1 MVIPEYTIDEVKGKS
16 VLRRF
21 RDLYDWVTGQ
31 VTTLTQSVNNAIASA
46 NNAIT
51 IAQGSV
57 SDAEQAVETANAA
70 SQTATQAAQT
80 VAGYDTR
87 LTTVENDVE
96 QLEAEYGSM
105 ETAVDTLKTSKAD
118 KPSVSTTVTLLPSDF
133 TESASIDG
141 PLYVTA
147 DMGMSVGF
155 DAEQAVYVAPAL
167 NHRESWRIWA
177 DAGVRCTYIGGT
189 DGKTIRFGADKV
201 PSNTMVVG
209 VNGPAYTEV

>member
-16 VLRRF
+16 ILRKF

-51 IAQGSV
+51 IAQGSI

-70 SQTATQAAQT
+70 SQAANQAVQT

-105 ETAVDTLKTSKAD
+105 VTKVDGLEMDKAD
-118 KPSVSTTVTLLPSDF
+118 KPIGSATLTLSPGDF
-133 TESASIDG
+133 TDASGDDG
-141 PLYVTA
+141 PLYVTG
-147 DMGMSVGF
+147 DKQMSVGF
-155 DAEQAVYVAPAL
+155 DVDQAVYVAPDATD
-167 NHRESWRIWA
+167 RDSWRIWA
-177 DAGVRCTYIGGT
+177 DAGVRCTYIGGQ
-189 DGKTIRFGADKV
+189 
-201 PSNTMVVG
+201 
-209 VNGPAYTEV
+209 TERR

>member
-1 MVIPEYTIDEVKGKS
+1 MVIPEYTVDEVKGKS
-16 VLRRF
+16 VLRKF

-87 LTTVENDVE
+87 LTTVENDTD
-96 QLEAEYGSM
+96 QLEM
-105 ETAVDTLKTSKAD
+105 NKAD
-118 KPSVSTTVTLLPSDF
+118 KPIGSATLTLNPADF
-133 TESASIDG
+133 TVATGNDG

-147 DMGMSVGF
+147 DKTMSVGF
-155 DAEQAVYVAPAL
+155 DVDQAVYVTPDASD
-167 NHRESWRIWA
+167 RDSWRIWA

-201 PSNTMVVG
+201 PDNTFYVDVEG
-209 VNGPAYTEV
+209 VQKQEA

>member
-1 MVIPEYTIDEVKGKS
+1 MVIPEYTVDEVKGKS
-16 VLRRF
+16 ILRKF

-51 IAQGSV
+51 IANGSV

-87 LTTVENDVE
+87 LTTVENDAD
-96 QLEAEYGSM
+96 QLEM
-105 ETAVDTLKTSKAD
+105 DKAD
-118 KPSVSTTVTLLPSDF
+118 KPIGSATLILNPADF
-133 TESASIDG
+133 TVATGDDG

-147 DMGMSVGF
+147 DKQMSVGF
-155 DAEQAVYVAPAL
+155 DVDQAVYVTPDVSD
-167 NHRESWRIWA
+167 RDSWRIWA

-189 DGKTIRFGADKV
+189 DGKTIRFGADKI
-201 PSNTMVVG
+201 PDNTLYVDVEG
-209 VNGPAYTEV
+209 VQMQEV

>member
-1 MVIPEYTIDEVKGKS
+1 MVIPEYTVDEVKGKS
-16 VLRRF
+16 ILRKF

-51 IAQGSV
+51 IANGSV

-87 LTTVENDVE
+87 LTTVENDAE

-105 ETAVDTLKTSKAD
+105 VTKVDGLEMDKAD
-118 KPSVSTTVTLLPSDF
+118 KPIGSTMLTLSPGDF
-133 TESASIDG
+133 TVATGDDG

-147 DMGMSVGF
+147 DKTMNVGF
-155 DAEQAVYVAPAL
+155 DVDQAVYVTPDASD
-167 NHRESWRIWA
+167 RDSWRIWA

-201 PSNTMVVG
+201 PDNTFYVDVEG
-209 VNGPAYTEV
+209 VQKQEA